1 MTRPQCGL
9 IALRAAGV
17 VLALMLSAA
26 EPAAA
31 QVAASAG
38 TESLW
43 KRNQLL
49 GDFGGLRGA
58 LEAAGVTLS
67 LQETAE
73 VLGDVSGGVRRGAV
87 FEGALQMGLDID
99 TGKAIGLP
107 DGTIHA
113 SAWQIHGRGLTA
125 NEVGNLNTISNI
137 EATRATR
144 LFELW
149 YEQRLFDGAVSV
161 RAGQLAAD
169 AEFQISAYAALFLNA
184 SFGWPVL
191 AALDL
196 PSGGPAYPL
205 ATPAVRLK
213 VQASQDLALLF
224 GVFSGDTAPAG
235 TGDPQRRN
243 ASGTSFVLNRG
254 VFVIGEVQY
263 SLELGS
269 AGAGLPGTYK
279 IGAWYN
285 SNAFPDQR
293 YGSDGLSLANPASN
307 GVPRSH
313 RGNASLY
320 AVADQ
325 TMWRQPAT
333 KDQGIGVFGRVTGT
347 SDDRNLV
354 TVAVNAGLTWKGVI
368 PARGDDTLGL
378 GITYTRIGASAR
390 GLDAD
395 AAFYAGGF
403 APVRNAETVVE
414 LTYQAPV
421 TPWLTLQPDAQYVF
435 SPAGGVPNP
444 AAPTRRIGDA
454 AVFGLRSVVIF

>member
-1 MTRPQCGL
+1 MILPRNAL
-9 IALRAAGV
+9 SALRAAGF
-17 VLALMLSAA
+17 VLALVLSDA

-31 QVAASAG
+31 QVPASAG

-43 KRNQLL
+43 ERQRLL
-49 GDFGGLRGA
+49 GDFGGLRAA
-58 LEAAGVTLS
+58 LEDAGISLS
-67 LQETAE
+67 MQETAE
-73 VLGDVSGGVRRGAV
+73 VLGNVSGGTNRGAV
-87 FEGALQMGLDID
+87 FEGQLQMGLDID
-99 TGKAIGLP
+99 TGKAFNLP

-125 NEVGNLNTISNI
+125 NAIGNLNTISNI

-149 YEQRLFDGAVSV
+149 YEQKLFDGAVSV

-169 AEFQISAYAALFLNA
+169 TEFQISTYAALFLNA
-184 SFGWPVL
+184 SFGWPGL
-191 AALDL
+191 AAIDL

-213 VQASQDLALLF
+213 VQASEDLALLF

-235 TGDPQRRN
+235 VGDPQRRN

-254 VFVIGEVQY
+254 VFVIGELQY
-263 SLELGS
+263 SVDLGS
-269 AGAGLPGTYK
+269 TAADLPGTYK

-293 YGSDGLSLANPASN
+293 YGSDSLSLANPASN

-325 TMWRQPAT
+325 MLWHQPDT
-333 KDQGIGVFGRVTGT
+333 KDQGIGVFARVTGT
-347 SDDRNLV
+347 GDDRNLV
-354 TVAVNAGLTWKGVI
+354 TVAVNAGLTWKGVV
-368 PARGDDTLGL
+368 PSRGDDTLGL
-378 GITYTRIGASAR
+378 AVTYTRIGANAR

-395 AAFYAGGF
+395 TALYSGGF
-403 APVRNAETVVE
+403 APVRTAETVLE

-421 TPWLTLQPDAQYVF
+421 TPWLTLQPDFQYVF

-454 AVFGLRSVVIF
+454 AVFGLRSVIIF